1 MTITPQDIISQRQ
14 HTEIATGPVAAIG
27 NGFAA
32 VKIRQDLTVT
42 ALVGIG
48 SYVEGQVVSVAIPA
62 GNLSAAQVIGP
73 AGGATARVRQICVK
87 IGE

>member
-1 MTITPQDIISQRQ
+1 MPITPQSLISPRKIP
-14 HTEIATGPVAAIG
+14 EVATGPIVSVG
-27 NGFAA
+27 NGF
-32 VKIRQDLTVT
+32 VTVRIRQDLTVT

-48 SYVEGQVVSVAIPA
+48 SYVEGQVVSVAIPG